1 MVFCDPWWRWTWGQG
16 TISATPLA
24 MARIAATVI
33 NNGKMPVTRYIMT
46 NEKPTYVDIVSNKQ
60 IDVLQEAMI
69 AEAHKPLRDGSRR
82 FTQYKTFGGKTGTP
96 ERIIKWEKD
105 KIEKPNDAWY
115 ISFVKN
121 ANVNYKNKNGKNINK
136 KTSIAIVVR
145 TERTGNA
152 GSNYAKNLTDKVI
165 MPVLDEMGYVE

>member
-1 MVFCDPWWRWTWGQG
+1 M
-16 TISATPLA
+16 
-24 MARIAATVI
+24 
-33 NNGKMPVTRYIMT
+33 
-46 NEKPTYVDIVSNKQ
+46 
-60 IDVLQEAMI
+60 
-69 AEAHKPLRDGSRR
+69 
-82 FTQYKTFGGKTGTP
+82 
-96 ERIIKWEKD
+96 
-105 KIEKPNDAWY
+105 
-115 ISFVKN
+115 KN